1 MFNKQGLSHKLMAK
15 WTEIALFLLF
25 SMRRRSSS
33 SSSSHQLSLIRPFCS
48 LICSSALACVYSAA
62 CAHVVCWNRWVAHF
76 RRWLPFSPFTIHTR
90 MLADFSMHTLF
101 PPTSFALFFDMHFE
115 CLHHILYSIHPIQV
129 RAISAEAI
137 SASDRITTL
146 QQLAA
151 ENPLTL
157 SLATLLAAFLRYFVT
172 MLPQRI
178 EVKWK
183 FTKFMTFSGRL
194 HHDNSLSFIV

>member
-25 SMRRRSSS
+25 SMRRRRRPT
-33 SSSSHQLSLIRPFCS
+33 SSHDPSVLLIDLLECARLCVQCGVRACCMLKLEPLGRPFPKVIAI
-48 LICSSALACVYSAA
+48 LAIYHTHENARGLFHALF
-62 CAHVVCWNRWVAHF
+62 F
-76 RRWLPFSPFTIHTR
+76 R
-90 MLADFSMHTLF
+90 
-101 PPTSFALFFDMHFE
+101 PTSFALFFDMHFE

-157 SLATLLAAFLRYFVT
+157 RSPLFRPLFFVT
-172 MLPQRI
+172 MLLQRI